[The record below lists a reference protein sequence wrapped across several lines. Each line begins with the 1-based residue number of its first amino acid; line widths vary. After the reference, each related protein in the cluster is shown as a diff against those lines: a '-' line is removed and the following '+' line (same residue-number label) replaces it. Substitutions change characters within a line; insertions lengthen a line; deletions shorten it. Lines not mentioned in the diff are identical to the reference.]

1 MRSGSYSLLLLV
13 VGCLGLCIGATV
25 FLREFLGA
33 PLAVATG
40 VRVVGGGNALAGAI
54 IVTASFALMAFAAVV
69 FYISRGKHR
78 RRERVLRRW

>member
-13 VGCLGLCIGATV
+13 VGCLGLCVGATV
-25 FLREFLGA
+25 FLREFLSS

-40 VRVVGGGNALAGAI
+40 TRVIGEGNVVAGVI
-54 IVTASFALMAFAAVV
+54 IVAASFALMAFAAVV